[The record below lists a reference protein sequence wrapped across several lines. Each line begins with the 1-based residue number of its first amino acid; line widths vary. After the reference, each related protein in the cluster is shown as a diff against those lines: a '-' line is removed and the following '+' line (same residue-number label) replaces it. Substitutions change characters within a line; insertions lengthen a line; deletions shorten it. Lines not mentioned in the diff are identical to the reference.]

1 MWMLDIKSISKI
13 DETRHPQTHFPV
25 CRCLALS
32 AGFPKV
38 AVLPWRVVSIDPLD
52 CIVKFPLS
60 LLRRTHTFAKYPA
73 LPALRGVHAAPQL
86 IAACPEGAVQFIF
99 LYSHVLFRTSL

>member
-60 LLRRTHTFAKYPA
+60 LLRRTHAFA
-73 LPALRGVHAAPQL
+73 
-86 IAACPEGAVQFIF
+86 
-99 LYSHVLFRTSL
+99 